1 MSSPA
6 GKRNSGTE
14 RVADRLHSLAIHLLR
29 MVRAQDAATR
39 VAPARL
45 SALSVI
51 IFAGPV
57 SLKDLARAEQVR
69 PPTMT
74 RIIDALESAGLARR
88 TANPVDRRAVI
99 IEATPK
105 GRRVL
110 MEGRR
115 RRVQFLA
122 RHLGRLSAKELEQI
136 GFALESVQRALTAQ
150 GR

>member
-6 GKRNSGTE
+6 GKRNSGPE
-14 RVADRLHSLAIHLLR
+14 RVADRLHSFAIHLLR
-29 MVRAQDAATR
+29 MVRAQDAVTR

-51 IFAGPV
+51 VFAGPV
-57 SLKDLARAEQVR
+57 SLKDLALAEQVR

-74 RIIDALESAGLARR
+74 RIIDALETGGLARR

-105 GRRVL
+105 GQRVL

-122 RHLGRLSAKELEQI
+122 RHLGRLSTKELEQI
-136 GFALESVQRALTAQ
+136 RCALDSIQRALASIRT
-150 GR
+150 